1 MKKILVL
8 FVVAL
13 FVGTAIIAVAE
24 DRGAAQV
31 KYETKLGT
39 VTFEHAAHQERTD
52 CVTCHHSGT
61 YDPCMSCHDGKND
74 KIPEKMRKVKDA
86 YHKNCKE
93 CHKEKAPEVDGKK
106 CKGCHV
112 K

>member
-13 FVGTAIIAVAE
+13 FVGTAVVAVAE
-24 DRGAAQV
+24 DKGAAQI

-39 VTFEHAAHQERTD
+39 VTFEHAAHQERAD
-52 CVTCHHSGT
+52 CVACHHTGG
-61 YDPCMSCHDGKND
+61 YEPCKSCHDGTKAP
-74 KIPEKMRKVKDA
+74 KAKDA
-86 YHKNCKE
+86 FHKNCKE
-93 CHKEKAPEVDGKK
+93 CHKQKAAEFDGKK